1 MKNLLIG
8 LVLGLV
14 IGFVGSMLV
23 SKEGTVGGQENVE
36 SIADEKLSGSVEE
49 ISSQVK
55 SRTEAELLIGTSN
68 FTLSE
73 NKSSQLQTIE
83 EYQAAYANLQQA
95 VVQQTKAVQKLTAEN
110 KKLTETLEGSEGR
123 RVELADLSASDIES
137 AKANIQASLAE
148 ASEEYAEVLKS
159 ALESYNSGDALP
171 DADALLR
178 HYSDEPD
185 FAWSDVARAY
195 IQNYFAAQTD
205 SNIQLVQLNCRK
217 TYCEIYGFYS
227 MSEEL
232 ADPRKA
238 GAQIQSVF
246 RTMEQAPGFSNL
258 FTGLESASISIDTEN
273 SYLTFH
279 NFIRSKQ

>member
-205 SNIQLVQLNCRK
+205 SNIQLVQLN
-217 TYCEIYGFYS
+217 
-227 MSEEL
+227 
-232 ADPRKA
+232 
-238 GAQIQSVF
+238 
-246 RTMEQAPGFSNL
+246 
-258 FTGLESASISIDTEN
+258 
-273 SYLTFH
+273 
-279 NFIRSKQ
+279 